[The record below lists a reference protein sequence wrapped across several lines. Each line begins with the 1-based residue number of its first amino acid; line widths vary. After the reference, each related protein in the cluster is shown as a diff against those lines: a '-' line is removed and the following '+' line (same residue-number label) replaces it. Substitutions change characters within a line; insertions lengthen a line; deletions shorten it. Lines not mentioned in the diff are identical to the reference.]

1 MRFVINFLEAQS
13 PTNIQTTEQ
22 SITKNDNESQY
33 HIKIIF
39 MKKQLANSIRFLA
52 VCGMFISLSVGVMAE
67 SNPFSVSGYGV
78 IHYSHFDWELDPG
91 RRAAI
96 DVERFVIAP
105 KYRINDTIRLESEL
119 EFEHGGTGSTM
130 EFDKFEEF
138 GEFETE
144 IEKGGEII
152 VEKLAVVFSFQPSY
166 NFRVGHIIV
175 PVGLVAKRHR
185 PQHYFTTTR
194 PEAEAH
200 LIPTIWHETG
210 VEIFG
215 ALGQLKYQAQIVN
228 GLDSTGFSSRHWIVR
243 GHQLRFETVNA
254 EAPAFVGRLDYAFHE
269 NATVGISG
277 YYGDTAANRPKPDVD
292 FDAHVGIASVHGFY
306 EMNAVKVR
314 GLFLWGM
321 LENADQLSKVNR
333 TLSNNLNAKRT
344 PIGSSAVGWYIE
356 AGYDILSFFR
366 QPNNNT
372 EHQDL
377 KDTPPDKVL
386 DVFARYDYYDTMA
399 SVEGI
404 IFDNPRWER
413 TTWTFGINYHVHPQ
427 LVFKSHYSL
436 RRLAT
441 KEKNKENTFALGLG
455 FQY

>member
-1 MRFVINFLEAQS
+1 MFLTVWGTFILLSAGAVAQ
-13 PTNIQTTEQ
+13 
-22 SITKNDNESQY
+22 
-33 HIKIIF
+33 
-39 MKKQLANSIRFLA
+39 
-52 VCGMFISLSVGVMAE
+52 
-67 SNPFSVSGYGV
+67 SNPFLVSGYGV
-78 IHYSHFDWELDPG
+78 INYSHFDWELDPG

-96 DVERFVIAP
+96 DVERFVIAS
-105 KYRINDTIRLESEL
+105 KYRINNTIRLESEL

-144 IEKGGEII
+144 IEKGGEVI
-152 VEKLAVVFSFQPSY
+152 VEKLAAVFSFQPSF

-175 PVGLVAKRHR
+175 PVGLVSKRHQ

-210 VEIFG
+210 IEIFG
-215 ALGQLKYQAQIVN
+215 AFGSLKYQAQIVN

-269 NATVGISG
+269 NATVGISA

-292 FDAHVGIASVHGFY
+292 FDAHVGIVSLHGFY
-306 EMNAVKVR
+306 EVNALKVR
-314 GLFLWGM
+314 GLFLWGT

-333 TLSNNLNAKRT
+333 TLSNNLNVKRT
-344 PIGSSAVGWYIE
+344 PIGSAAVGWYIE
-356 AGYDILSFFR
+356 AGYNILSFFR
-366 QPNNNT
+366 QPNNST
-372 EHQDL
+372 EHRNL
-377 KDTPPDKVL
+377 KDNPSDKVL
-386 DVFARYDYYDTMA
+386 DVFARYDFYDTMA

-413 TTWTFGINYHVHPQ
+413 TTWTLGINYHVHPQ
-427 LVFKSHYSL
+427 VVFKSHYSL

-441 KEKNKENTFALGLG
+441 KDKNRENTFSLGFG

>member
-1 MRFVINFLEAQS
+1 MSLN
-13 PTNIQTTEQ
+13 
-22 SITKNDNESQY
+22 
-33 HIKIIF
+33 IIF
-39 MKKQLANSIRFLA
+39 VKFVSMNKKLALLTMWGIFVL
-52 VCGMFISLSVGVMAE
+52 LSAPAIAE
-67 SNPFSVSGYGV
+67 PNPFSVSGYGI

-144 IEKGGEII
+144 IEKGGEVI
-152 VEKLAVVFSFQPSY
+152 VEKLAAVFSFQPSL
-166 NFRVGHIIV
+166 NLRVGHIIV

-194 PEAEAH
+194 PEAETH

-210 VEIFG
+210 IELFG
-215 ALGQLKYQAQIVN
+215 SLGSLKYQAQIVN

-254 EAPAFVGRLDYAFHE
+254 EAPAFVGRFDYAFHE
-269 NATVGISG
+269 NATLGISG

-292 FDAHVGIASVHGFY
+292 FDAHVGIVSLHGFY
-306 EMNAVKVR
+306 EVNAVKVR
-314 GLFLWGM
+314 GLFLWGA
-321 LENADQLSKVNR
+321 LENADRLSKVNR
-333 TLSNNLNAKRT
+333 ALSNNLNVKRT
-344 PIGSSAVGWYIE
+344 PIGSSALGWYVE

-366 QPNNNT
+366 KTPNNSA
-372 EHQDL
+372 
-377 KDTPPDKVL
+377 KDTSTDKVL

-413 TTWTFGINYHVHPQ
+413 RTWTFGINYHVHPKM
-427 LVFKSHYSL
+427 VFKSHYSL

-441 KEKNKENTFALGLG
+441 TDKNKENTFALGFG

>member
-1 MRFVINFLEAQS
+1 
-13 PTNIQTTEQ
+13 
-22 SITKNDNESQY
+22 
-33 HIKIIF
+33 
-39 MKKQLANSIRFLA
+39 MKKQQANSIRFLV
-52 VCGMFISLSVGVMAE
+52 VCGMFISLNVGVIAE

-78 IHYSHFDWELDPG
+78 INYSHFDWDLDPG

-119 EFEHGGTGSTM
+119 EIEHGGTGSTM

-144 IEKGGEII
+144 VEKGGEVI
-152 VEKLAVVFSFQPSY
+152 VEKLAVVFSFQPSF
-166 NFRVGHIIV
+166 NLRVGHIIV

-210 VEIFG
+210 VEFFG
-215 ALGQLKYQAQIVN
+215 SLGSLQYQAQIVN

-243 GHQLRFETVNA
+243 GHQLRFETANA
-254 EAPAFVGRLDYAFHE
+254 EAPAFVGRLDYVFHE

-292 FDAHVGIASVHGFY
+292 FDAYVGIVSFHGFY
-306 EMNAVKVR
+306 EVNAVKVR
-314 GLFLWGM
+314 GLFLWGA
-321 LENADQLSKVNR
+321 LENADRLSKVNR
-333 TLSNNLNAKRT
+333 TLSNNLNVKRT

-366 QPNNNT
+366 QPNNST
-372 EHQDL
+372 EHQNL
-377 KDTPPDKVL
+377 KDTPSDKIL
-386 DVFARYDYYDTMA
+386 DVFARYDFYDTMA

-441 KEKNKENTFALGLG
+441 KNKNKENTFSLGLG
-455 FQY
+455 FQYK

>member
-1 MRFVINFLEAQS
+1 
-13 PTNIQTTEQ
+13 
-22 SITKNDNESQY
+22 
-33 HIKIIF
+33 
-39 MKKQLANSIRFLA
+39 MKKQRLLFTLLGLFILLSANAIA
-52 VCGMFISLSVGVMAE
+52 TP
-67 SNPFSVSGYGV
+67 NPFSVSGYGV
-78 IHYSHFDWELDPG
+78 IHYAHFDWELDPD

-96 DVERFVIAP
+96 DVERLVIAP

-144 IEKGGEII
+144 IEKGGEVI
-152 VEKLAVVFSFQPSY
+152 VEKLAAVFSFKPSL
-166 NFRVGHIIV
+166 NLRIGHIIV

-185 PQHYFTTTR
+185 PQHYFTTIR
-194 PEAEAH
+194 PEAETH

-210 VEIFG
+210 VELFG
-215 ALGQLKYQAQIVN
+215 SLGPLNYQAQIVN

-243 GHQLRFETVNA
+243 GHQLRFETANA

-292 FDAHVGIASVHGFY
+292 FDAYVGIVSLHGFY
-306 EMNAVKVR
+306 EVSALKVR
-314 GLFLWGM
+314 GLFLWGS
-321 LENADQLSKVNR
+321 LENADRLSRVNR
-333 TLSNNLNAKRT
+333 TLSNNLNVKRT
-344 PIGSSAVGWYIE
+344 PIGSSALGYYIE
-356 AGYDILSFFR
+356 AGYDVLSFFR
-366 QPNNNT
+366 RPNDKA
-372 EHQDL
+372 EHQDQKSIL
-377 KDTPPDKVL
+377 SNTVL

-413 TTWTFGINYHVHPQ
+413 TTWTFGINYHVHPKV
-427 LVFKSHYSL
+427 VFKSHYAL

-441 KEKNKENTFALGLG
+441 KDKNRENTFALGFG

>member
-1 MRFVINFLEAQS
+1 
-13 PTNIQTTEQ
+13 
-22 SITKNDNESQY
+22 
-33 HIKIIF
+33 
-39 MKKQLANSIRFLA
+39 MKKQLLFLSIW
-52 VCGMFISLSVGVMAE
+52 GMSILLSVSAIAE
-67 SNPFSVSGYGV
+67 SNSFSVSGYGV
-78 IHYSHFDWELDPG
+78 INYSHFDWELDPD

-144 IEKGGEII
+144 IEKGGEVI
-152 VEKLAVVFSFQPSY
+152 VEKLAAVFSFQPSV
-166 NFRVGHIIV
+166 NLRVGHIIV

-210 VEIFG
+210 VELFG
-215 ALGQLKYQAQIVN
+215 SLGLLKYQAQIVN

-254 EAPAFVGRLDYAFHE
+254 EAPAFVGHLDYAFYE

-292 FDAHVGIASVHGFY
+292 FNAYVGIVSVHGFY
-306 EMNAVKVR
+306 EVNAVKVR
-314 GLFLWGM
+314 GLFLWGT
-321 LENADQLSKVNR
+321 LENADLLSKVNR
-333 TLSNNLNAKRT
+333 TLSNNLNVKRT
-344 PIGSSAVGWYIE
+344 PIGSSALGWYIE

-366 QPNNNT
+366 QTNNSA
-372 EHQDL
+372 EHHDL
-377 KDTPPDKVL
+377 KDPPSDKVL
-386 DVFARYDYYDTMA
+386 DVFARYDFYDTMA

-413 TTWTFGINYHVHPQ
+413 TAWTFGVNYHAHPQ

-441 KEKNKENTFALGLG
+441 KDKNRENTFALGFG

>member
-1 MRFVINFLEAQS
+1 MR
-13 PTNIQTTEQ
+13 
-22 SITKNDNESQY
+22 
-33 HIKIIF
+33 
-39 MKKQLANSIRFLA
+39 KQLLFFT
-52 VCGMFISLSVGVMAE
+52 VWGMFILVGAISNRDTAIAE

-78 IHYSHFDWELDPG
+78 INYSHFDWELDPG

-105 KYRINDTIRLESEL
+105 KYRINDTIQLESEL

-138 GEFETE
+138 GEFEME
-144 IEKGGEII
+144 IEAGGEII
-152 VEKLAVVFSFQPSY
+152 VEKLAAVFSFQPTF
-166 NFRVGHIIV
+166 NLRVGHIIV

-194 PEAEAH
+194 PEAETH

-210 VEIFG
+210 IELFG
-215 ALGQLKYQAQIVN
+215 SLGPLNYQAQIVN

-243 GHQLRFETVNA
+243 GHQLRFETANA

-269 NATVGISG
+269 NATLGISG

-292 FDAHVGIASVHGFY
+292 FDAHVGIVSLHGFY
-306 EMNAVKVR
+306 EVNAVKVR
-314 GLFLWGM
+314 GLFLWGT

-333 TLSNNLNAKRT
+333 TLSNNLNVKRT
-344 PIGSSAVGWYIE
+344 PIGSSALGWYIE

-366 QPNNNT
+366 QPTNSA
-372 EHQDL
+372 EHSDL
-377 KDTPPDKVL
+377 KETPTEKTL
-386 DVFARYDYYDTMA
+386 DVFARYDFYDTMA

-413 TTWTFGINYHVHPQ
+413 STWTFGINYHVHPQ
-427 LVFKSHYSL
+427 LVFKGHYSL
-436 RRLAT
+436 RRLAA
-441 KEKNKENTFALGLG
+441 EDKNKENTLAFGFG

>member
-1 MRFVINFLEAQS
+1 
-13 PTNIQTTEQ
+13 
-22 SITKNDNESQY
+22 
-33 HIKIIF
+33 
-39 MKKQLANSIRFLA
+39 MKKKLGLLALWGLFIFLSA
-52 VCGMFISLSVGVMAE
+52 NVIAE

-78 IHYSHFDWELDPG
+78 INYAHFDWELDPD

-105 KYRINDTIRLESEL
+105 KYRINDTLRLESEL

-138 GEFETE
+138 GEFEME
-144 IEKGGEII
+144 IEKGGEVI
-152 VEKLAVVFSFQPSY
+152 VEKLAAVFSFKPSL
-166 NFRVGHIIV
+166 NFRIGHIIV

-210 VEIFG
+210 VELFG
-215 ALGQLKYQAQIVN
+215 TFGSLNYQAQIVN

-243 GHQLRFETVNA
+243 GHQLRFETINA
-254 EAPAFVGRLDYAFHE
+254 EAPAFVGRLDYAFNK

-292 FDAHVGIASVHGFY
+292 FDAHVGIVSLHGFY
-306 EMNAVKVR
+306 EVNAVKVR
-314 GLFLWGM
+314 GLFLWGT
-321 LENADQLSKVNR
+321 LENADRLSKVNR
-333 TLSNNLNAKRT
+333 TLSNNLNVKRT
-344 PIGSSAVGWYIE
+344 PIGSSALGWYIE

-366 QPNNNT
+366 QPNNSA

-377 KDTPPDKVL
+377 KDTSPNTVL

-413 TTWTFGINYHVHPQ
+413 STWTFGINYHVHPKM
-427 LVFKSHYSL
+427 VFKSHYAL

-441 KEKNKENTFALGLG
+441 TDKNRENTFAFGFG

>member
-1 MRFVINFLEAQS
+1 MSLNINFVRRVS
-13 PTNIQTTEQ
+13 
-22 SITKNDNESQY
+22 
-33 HIKIIF
+33 
-39 MKKQLANSIRFLA
+39 MKKQLIFLTIWGLLIF
-52 VCGMFISLSVGVMAE
+52 VSVGAIAE

-105 KYRINDTIRLESEL
+105 KYRVNDTIRLESEL

-138 GEFETE
+138 GEFEME
-144 IEKGGEII
+144 IEKGGEVI
-152 VEKLAVVFSFQPSY
+152 VEKLAAVFSFQPAF
-166 NFRVGHIIV
+166 NLRVGHIIV

-194 PEAEAH
+194 PEAETH

-210 VEIFG
+210 IELFGSLG
-215 ALGQLKYQAQIVN
+215 ALNYQAQIVN
-228 GLDSTGFSSRHWIVR
+228 GLDSTGFSSRHWIAR

-292 FDAHVGIASVHGFY
+292 FDAYVGIVSLHGFY

-314 GLFLWGM
+314 GLFLWGT

-333 TLSNNLNAKRT
+333 TLSNNLNVKRT
-344 PIGSSAVGWYIE
+344 PIGSSALGYYIE
-356 AGYDILSFFR
+356 AGYDILSLFR
-366 QPNNNT
+366 RSNNKAEHPNA
-372 EHQDL
+372 
-377 KDTPPDKVL
+377 VL

-399 SVEGI
+399 SVEWI

-413 TTWTFGINYHVHPQ
+413 DAWTFGINYHVHPKM
-427 LVFKSHYSL
+427 VFKSHYSL
-436 RRLAT
+436 RRLAAAD
-441 KEKNKENTFALGLG
+441 KNRENTFSLGFG

>member
-1 MRFVINFLEAQS
+1 
-13 PTNIQTTEQ
+13 
-22 SITKNDNESQY
+22 
-33 HIKIIF
+33 
-39 MKKQLANSIRFLA
+39 MKKQRLLFTLLGLFILLSANAIA
-52 VCGMFISLSVGVMAE
+52 TP
-67 SNPFSVSGYGV
+67 NPFSVSGYGV
-78 IHYSHFDWELDPG
+78 IHYARFDWELDPD

-96 DVERFVIAP
+96 DVERLVIAP

-144 IEKGGEII
+144 IEKGGEVI
-152 VEKLAVVFSFQPSY
+152 VEKLAAVFSFKPFL
-166 NFRVGHIIV
+166 NFRIGHIIV

-194 PEAEAH
+194 PEAETH

-210 VEIFG
+210 VELFG
-215 ALGQLKYQAQIVN
+215 SLGPLNYQAQIVN

-243 GHQLRFETVNA
+243 GHQLRFETANA
-254 EAPAFVGRLDYAFHE
+254 EAPAFVGRLDYAFNE
-269 NATVGISG
+269 NATIGISS

-292 FDAHVGIASVHGFY
+292 FDAHVGIVSLHGFY
-306 EMNAVKVR
+306 EVSALKVR
-314 GLFLWGM
+314 GLFLWGS
-321 LENADQLSKVNR
+321 LENADRLSRVNR
-333 TLSNNLNAKRT
+333 TLSNNLNVKRT
-344 PIGSSAVGWYIE
+344 PIGSSALGYYIE
-356 AGYDILSFFR
+356 AGYNILSFFR
-366 QPNNNT
+366 QPNNSAG
-372 EHQDL
+372 HQDQR
-377 KDTPPDKVL
+377 DTSPDTVL

-413 TTWTFGINYHVHPQ
+413 STWTFGINYHVHPKM
-427 LVFKSHYSL
+427 VFKSHYSL
-436 RRLAT
+436 RHLAT
-441 KEKNKENTFALGLG
+441 KDKNRENTFALGFG

>member
-1 MRFVINFLEAQS
+1 MR
-13 PTNIQTTEQ
+13 
-22 SITKNDNESQY
+22 
-33 HIKIIF
+33 
-39 MKKQLANSIRFLA
+39 KQLAVPA
-52 VCGMFISLSVGVMAE
+52 VWGMFILLSVGAIAE

-78 IHYSHFDWELDPG
+78 INYAHFDWELDPG

-105 KYRINDTIRLESEL
+105 KYRINDTLQLESEL

-144 IEKGGEII
+144 IEKGGEVI
-152 VEKLAVVFSFQPSY
+152 VEKLAAVFSFQPSF
-166 NFRVGHIIV
+166 NLRVGHIIV

-215 ALGQLKYQAQIVN
+215 SLGSLNYQAQIVN

-277 YYGDTAANRPKPDVD
+277 YYGDTAANRPKLDVN
-292 FDAHVGIASVHGFY
+292 FDANVGIVSFHGFY
-306 EMNAVKVR
+306 EVNAVKVR
-314 GLFLWGM
+314 GLFLWGT
-321 LENADQLSKVNR
+321 LENADRLSKVNR
-333 TLSNNLNAKRT
+333 TLSNNLNVKRT
-344 PIGSSAVGWYIE
+344 PIGSSALGWYIE
-356 AGYDILSFFR
+356 AGYDILSLFR
-366 QPNNNT
+366 QPNNST
-372 EHQDL
+372 EHRDL
-377 KDTPPDKVL
+377 KDPPPDKVL
-386 DVFARYDYYDTMA
+386 DVFVRYDFYDTMA

-413 TTWTFGINYHVHPQ
+413 NTWTFGINYHVHPKI
-427 LVFKSHYSL
+427 VFKSHYSL

-441 KEKNKENTFALGLG
+441 KDKNRENTFALGFG

>member
-1 MRFVINFLEAQS
+1 MSLN
-13 PTNIQTTEQ
+13 
-22 SITKNDNESQY
+22 
-33 HIKIIF
+33 IIF
-39 MKKQLANSIRFLA
+39 VKCMSMKKKPVLLTIWGL
-52 VCGMFISLSVGVMAE
+52 FILLSADVIAE

-78 IHYSHFDWELDPG
+78 INYAHFDWELDPG

-144 IEKGGEII
+144 IEKGGEVI
-152 VEKLAVVFSFQPSY
+152 VEKLAAVFSFRPSF
-166 NFRVGHIIV
+166 NLRVGHIIV

-215 ALGQLKYQAQIVN
+215 SLGTLNYQAQIVN
-228 GLDSTGFSSRHWIVR
+228 GLDSTGFSSRHWIVP
-243 GHQLRFETVNA
+243 GHQLRFETANA

-292 FDAHVGIASVHGFY
+292 FDAHVGIVSLHGFY
-306 EMNAVKVR
+306 EVNAVKIR
-314 GLFLWGM
+314 GLFLWGT

-333 TLSNNLNAKRT
+333 TLSNNLNVKRT
-344 PIGSSAVGWYIE
+344 PIGSSALGWYIE

-366 QPNNNT
+366 RQNNSAKDN
-372 EHQDL
+372 DL
-377 KDTPPDKVL
+377 KNTSPDMVL

-413 TTWTFGINYHVHPQ
+413 STWTFGINYHVHPKM
-427 LVFKSHYSL
+427 VFKSHYSL

-441 KEKNKENTFALGLG
+441 TDKNRENTFALGLG

>member
-1 MRFVINFLEAQS
+1 MFFKLLS
-13 PTNIQTTEQ
+13 
-22 SITKNDNESQY
+22 
-33 HIKIIF
+33 
-39 MKKQLANSIRFLA
+39 MKKQRVRLTIWGL
-52 VCGMFISLSVGVMAE
+52 FILLCTGAIAE
-67 SNPFSVSGYGV
+67 SNQFSVSGYGV
-78 IHYSHFDWELDPG
+78 INYAHFDWELDPD

-105 KYRINDTIRLESEL
+105 KYRINDTIQLESEL

-144 IEKGGEII
+144 IEKGGEVI
-152 VEKLAVVFSFQPSY
+152 VEKLAAVFSFLPSF
-166 NFRVGHIIV
+166 NLRVGHIIV

-194 PEAEAH
+194 PEAETH

-210 VEIFG
+210 IELFG
-215 ALGQLKYQAQIVN
+215 ALGSLNYQAQIVN

-243 GHQLRFETVNA
+243 GHQLRFETANA
-254 EAPAFVGRLDYAFHE
+254 EAPAFVGRLDYAFNE
-269 NATVGISG
+269 DATVGISG

-292 FDAHVGIASVHGFY
+292 FDAHVGIVSLHGFY
-306 EMNAVKVR
+306 EVNALKVR
-314 GLFLWGM
+314 GLFLWGA
-321 LENADQLSKVNR
+321 LENADRLSKVNR
-333 TLSNNLNAKRT
+333 TLSNNLNVKRT
-344 PIGSSAVGWYIE
+344 PIGSSALGWYIE
-356 AGYDILSFFR
+356 AGYDILSFFK
-366 QPNNNT
+366 QPNNSAA
-372 EHQDL
+372 HQDL
-377 KDTPPDKVL
+377 KDTSSNMVL

-413 TTWTFGINYHVHPQ
+413 STWTFGINYHVHPKM
-427 LVFKSHYSL
+427 VFKSHYAL

-441 KEKNKENTFALGLG
+441 KDKNRENTFALGFG

>member
-1 MRFVINFLEAQS
+1 
-13 PTNIQTTEQ
+13 
-22 SITKNDNESQY
+22 
-33 HIKIIF
+33 

-52 VCGMFISLSVGVMAE
+52 VCGMFILLSVSAIAE

-78 IHYSHFDWELDPG
+78 INYSHFDWELDPG

-105 KYRINDTIRLESEL
+105 KYRINDTIQLESEL

-200 LIPTIWHETG
+200 IIPTIWHETG

-215 ALGQLKYQAQIVN
+215 AFGPLKYQAQIVN

-292 FDAHVGIASVHGFY
+292 FDAHVGIVSLHGFY
-306 EMNAVKVR
+306 EVNAVKVR
-314 GLFLWGM
+314 GLFLWGA
-321 LENADQLSKVNR
+321 LENADRLSKVNR
-333 TLSNNLNAKRT
+333 TLSNNLNVKRT

-366 QPNNNT
+366 QPTTVQNIKT
-372 EHQDL
+372 
-377 KDTPPDKVL
+377 
-386 DVFARYDYYDTMA
+386 R
-399 SVEGI
+399 
-404 IFDNPRWER
+404 R
-413 TTWTFGINYHVHPQ
+413 TLLQTR
-427 LVFKSHYSL
+427 S
-436 RRLAT
+436 
-441 KEKNKENTFALGLG
+441 
-455 FQY
+455 

>member
-1 MRFVINFLEAQS
+1 
-13 PTNIQTTEQ
+13 
-22 SITKNDNESQY
+22 
-33 HIKIIF
+33 
-39 MKKQLANSIRFLA
+39 MKKQLANSIRFLV
-52 VCGMFISLSVGVMAE
+52 VCGMFILLSVSAVAD

-152 VEKLAVVFSFQPSY
+152 VEKLAAVFSFQPSL
-166 NFRVGHIIV
+166 NLRVGHIIV

-210 VEIFG
+210 IEVFG
-215 ALGQLKYQAQIVN
+215 SLGSLNYQVQIVN

-243 GHQLRFETVNA
+243 GHQLRFETINA
-254 EAPAFVGRLDYAFHE
+254 EAPAFVGRLDYAFNE

-292 FDAHVGIASVHGFY
+292 FDAYVGIVSLHGFY
-306 EMNAVKVR
+306 EMKAVKVR
-314 GLFLWGM
+314 GLFLWGA
-321 LENADQLSKVNR
+321 LENADRLSKVNR
-333 TLSNNLNAKRT
+333 TLSNNLNVKRT
-344 PIGSSAVGWYIE
+344 PIGSSALGYYIE
-356 AGYDILSFFR
+356 VGYDILSFFR
-366 QPNNNT
+366 KVNNST
-372 EHQDL
+372 GHQDL
-377 KDTPPDKVL
+377 QDTPPDEVL
-386 DVFARYDYYDTMA
+386 DVFGRYDYYDTMA

-413 TTWTFGINYHVHPQ
+413 TAWTFGVNYHVHPKI
-427 LVFKSHYSL
+427 VFKSHYSL
-436 RRLAT
+436 RRLAS
-441 KEKNKENTFALGLG
+441 EDKNRENTFSLGFG

>member
-1 MRFVINFLEAQS
+1 MSLNINFVKRVS
-13 PTNIQTTEQ
+13 
-22 SITKNDNESQY
+22 
-33 HIKIIF
+33 
-39 MKKQLANSIRFLA
+39 MKKQLVLLITWGMSILL
-52 VCGMFISLSVGVMAE
+52 ISVSAAAE

-138 GEFETE
+138 GEFEME
-144 IEKGGEII
+144 IEKGGEVI
-152 VEKLAVVFSFQPSY
+152 VEKLAAVFSFQPAF
-166 NFRVGHIIV
+166 NLRVGHIIV
-175 PVGLVAKRHR
+175 PVGLIAKRHR

-194 PEAEAH
+194 PEAETH

-210 VEIFG
+210 VEVFGSLG
-215 ALGQLKYQAQIVN
+215 ALNYQAQIVN
-228 GLDSTGFSSRHWIVR
+228 GLDSTGFSSRHWIAR

-292 FDAHVGIASVHGFY
+292 FDAYVGIVSLHGFY
-306 EMNAVKVR
+306 EINAVKVR
-314 GLFLWGM
+314 GLFLWGT
-321 LENADQLSKVNR
+321 LENANRLSKVNR
-333 TLSNNLNAKRT
+333 TLSNNLNVKRT
-344 PIGSSAVGWYIE
+344 PIGSSALGYYIE
-356 AGYDILSFFR
+356 AGYDILSLFR
-366 QPNNNT
+366 RSNNT
-372 EHQDL
+372 AEH
-377 KDTPPDKVL
+377 PNVIL

-413 TTWTFGINYHVHPQ
+413 NAWTFGINYHVHPTM
-427 LVFKSHYSL
+427 VFKSHYSL
-436 RRLAT
+436 RRLAA
-441 KEKNKENTFALGLG
+441 EDKNRENTFSLGFG

>member
-1 MRFVINFLEAQS
+1 
-13 PTNIQTTEQ
+13 
-22 SITKNDNESQY
+22 
-33 HIKIIF
+33 
-39 MKKQLANSIRFLA
+39 MKKPLIYPAIL
-52 VCGMFISLSVGVMAE
+52 GMFILLSIGAVADT
-67 SNPFSVSGYGV
+67 NPFSVSGYG
-78 IHYSHFDWELDPG
+78 IINYANFDWEIDPN

-96 DVERFVIAP
+96 DVERFVVAP
-105 KYRINDTIRLESEL
+105 KYRINDTIHLEAEI

-152 VEKLAVVFSFQPSY
+152 VEKLAAVFSIQPEF

-200 LIPTIWHETG
+200 IIPTIWHETG
-210 VEIFG
+210 VELFG
-215 ALGQLKYQAQIVN
+215 TLGSLKYQAQIIN

-254 EAPAFVGRLDYAFHE
+254 EAPAFVGRLDYAFNE

-277 YYGDTAANRPKPDVD
+277 YFGDTAANRPKPDVD
-292 FDAHVGIASVHGFY
+292 FDAYVGIASLHGFY
-306 EMNAVKVR
+306 EMNGMKVR
-314 GLFLWGM
+314 GLFLWGT
-321 LENADQLSKVNR
+321 LQNADKLSKVNR
-333 TLSNNLNAKRT
+333 SISNNLNVKRT
-344 PIGSSAVGWYIE
+344 PIGSSALGYYIE
-356 AGYDILSFFR
+356 VGYDVLSLFR
-366 QPNNNT
+366 T
-372 EHQDL
+372 AEASSH
-377 KDTPPDKVL
+377 VL
-386 DVFARYDYYDTMA
+386 DLFARYDYYDTMA
-399 SVEGI
+399 SVEGL

-413 TTWTFGINYHVHPQ
+413 NTWTFGVNYHVHPK

-436 RRLAT
+436 RQLAQ
-441 KEKNKENTFALGLG
+441 KDLNKERTFAVGLG

>member
-1 MRFVINFLEAQS
+1 MFLTVWGTFILLSAGVVAQ
-13 PTNIQTTEQ
+13 
-22 SITKNDNESQY
+22 
-33 HIKIIF
+33 
-39 MKKQLANSIRFLA
+39 
-52 VCGMFISLSVGVMAE
+52 

-78 IHYSHFDWELDPG
+78 INYSHFDWELDPG

-96 DVERFVIAP
+96 DVERFVIAS
-105 KYRINDTIRLESEL
+105 KYRINNTIRLESEL

-144 IEKGGEII
+144 IEKGGEVI
-152 VEKLAVVFSFQPSY
+152 VEKLAAVFSFLPFF

-175 PVGLVAKRHR
+175 PVGLVSKRHR

-210 VEIFG
+210 IEIFG
-215 ALGQLKYQAQIVN
+215 AFGSLKYQAQIVN

-292 FDAHVGIASVHGFY
+292 FDAHVGIVSLHGFY
-306 EMNAVKVR
+306 EVNALKVR
-314 GLFLWGM
+314 GLFLWGT

-333 TLSNNLNAKRT
+333 TLSNNLNVKRT
-344 PIGSSAVGWYIE
+344 PIGSAAVGWYIE
-356 AGYDILSFFR
+356 AGYNILSFFR
-366 QPNNNT
+366 QPNNST
-372 EHQDL
+372 EHRNL
-377 KDTPPDKVL
+377 KDNPSDKVL
-386 DVFARYDYYDTMA
+386 DVFARYDFYDTMA

-413 TTWTFGINYHVHPQ
+413 TTWTLGINYHVHPQ
-427 LVFKSHYSL
+427 VVFKSHYSL

-441 KEKNKENTFALGLG
+441 KDKNRENTFSLGFG

>member
-1 MRFVINFLEAQS
+1 MRKQPANF
-13 PTNIQTTEQ
+13 
-22 SITKNDNESQY
+22 
-33 HIKIIF
+33 IKCLAVWGIF
-39 MKKQLANSIRFLA
+39 MLVGA
-52 VCGMFISLSVGVMAE
+52 ISNRDPAFAE
-67 SNPFSVSGYGV
+67 SNPFSVSGYG
-78 IHYSHFDWELDPG
+78 IINYSHFDWELDPG

-105 KYRINDTIRLESEL
+105 KYRINDTILLESEL

-144 IEKGGEII
+144 IEKGGEVI
-152 VEKLAVVFSFQPSY
+152 VEKLAAVFSFQPSL

-200 LIPTIWHETG
+200 IIPTIWHETG

-215 ALGQLKYQAQIVN
+215 SFGSLNYQAQIVN

-243 GHQLRFETVNA
+243 GHQLRFETANA

-269 NATVGISG
+269 NATVGVSG

-292 FDAHVGIASVHGFY
+292 FDAHVGIVSLHGFY
-306 EMNAVKVR
+306 EVNAVKIR
-314 GLFLWGM
+314 GLFLWGT

-333 TLSNNLNAKRT
+333 TLSNNLNVKRT
-344 PIGSSAVGWYIE
+344 PIGSSALAWYIE

-366 QPNNNT
+366 QPNNSAKNS
-372 EHQDL
+372 
-377 KDTPPDKVL
+377 DKAL
-386 DVFARYDYYDTMA
+386 DVFARYDFYDTMA

-413 TTWTFGINYHVHPQ
+413 STWTFGINYHVHPKM
-427 LVFKSHYSL
+427 VFKSHYSL

-441 KEKNKENTFALGLG
+441 KDKNRENTFSLGLG

>member
-1 MRFVINFLEAQS
+1 
-13 PTNIQTTEQ
+13 
-22 SITKNDNESQY
+22 
-33 HIKIIF
+33 
-39 MKKQLANSIRFLA
+39 MKKQLAFLT
-52 VCGMFISLSVGVMAE
+52 VWGMFLWIGTTAAAE

-96 DVERFVIAP
+96 DVERLVIAP
-105 KYRINDTIRLESEL
+105 KYRINDTIRLEAEL
-119 EFEHGGTGSTM
+119 ELEHGGTGSTM

-144 IEKGGEII
+144 IEKGGEVI
-152 VEKLAVVFSFQPSY
+152 VEKLAAVFSLRPAL
-166 NFRVGHIIV
+166 NFRLGHIIV

-194 PEAEAH
+194 PEAETH

-210 VEIFG
+210 VELFGTLG
-215 ALGQLKYQAQIVN
+215 ALNYQAQIVN
-228 GLDSTGFSSRHWIVR
+228 GLDSTGFSSRHWIVP

-254 EAPAFVGRLDYAFHE
+254 EAPAFVGRLDYALRE
-269 NATVGISG
+269 GATIGISG

-292 FDAHVGIASVHGFY
+292 FTANVGIVSLHGFY
-306 EMNAVKVR
+306 EVNAVKVR
-314 GLFLWGM
+314 ALVLWGT
-321 LENADQLSKVNR
+321 LENADRLSKVNR
-333 TLSNNLNAKRT
+333 TLSNNLNVKRT
-344 PIGSSAVGWYIE
+344 PIGSAALGWYLE
-356 AGYDILSFFR
+356 AGYDVLSLFR
-366 QPNNNT
+366 
-372 EHQDL
+372 HARL
-377 KDTPPDKVL
+377 KSVSTQARL

-399 SVEGI
+399 SVEGV

-413 TTWTFGINYHVHPQ
+413 TTWTFGVNYHAHPQ
-427 LVFKSHYSL
+427 LVFKGHYSL

-441 KEKNKENTFALGLG
+441 TDKNRENTLSLGFG

>member
-1 MRFVINFLEAQS
+1 MFLTVWGTFILLSAGAVAQ
-13 PTNIQTTEQ
+13 
-22 SITKNDNESQY
+22 
-33 HIKIIF
+33 
-39 MKKQLANSIRFLA
+39 
-52 VCGMFISLSVGVMAE
+52 
-67 SNPFSVSGYGV
+67 SNPFLVSGYGV
-78 IHYSHFDWELDPG
+78 INYSHFDWELDPG

-96 DVERFVIAP
+96 DVERFVIAS
-105 KYRINDTIRLESEL
+105 KYRINNTIRLESEL

-144 IEKGGEII
+144 IEKGGEVI
-152 VEKLAVVFSFQPSY
+152 VEKLAAVFSFLPSF

-175 PVGLVAKRHR
+175 PVGLVSKRHR

-210 VEIFG
+210 IEIFG
-215 ALGQLKYQAQIVN
+215 AFGSLKYQAQIVN

-269 NATVGISG
+269 NATVGISA
-277 YYGDTAANRPKPDVD
+277 YYGDTAANRPKSDVD
-292 FDAHVGIASVHGFY
+292 FDAHVGIVSLHGFY
-306 EMNAVKVR
+306 EVNALKVR
-314 GLFLWGM
+314 GLFLWGT

-333 TLSNNLNAKRT
+333 TLSNNLNVKRT
-344 PIGSSAVGWYIE
+344 PIGSAAVGWYIE
-356 AGYDILSFFR
+356 AGYNILSFFR
-366 QPNNNT
+366 QPNNST
-372 EHQDL
+372 EHRNL
-377 KDTPPDKVL
+377 KDNPSDKVL
-386 DVFARYDYYDTMA
+386 DVFARYDFYDTMA

-413 TTWTFGINYHVHPQ
+413 TTWTLGINYHVHPQ
-427 LVFKSHYSL
+427 VVFKSHYSL

-441 KEKNKENTFALGLG
+441 KDKNRENTFSLGFG

>member
-1 MRFVINFLEAQS
+1 
-13 PTNIQTTEQ
+13 
-22 SITKNDNESQY
+22 
-33 HIKIIF
+33 
-39 MKKQLANSIRFLA
+39 MKKQLIFPTIL
-52 VCGMFISLSVGVMAE
+52 GIFILLSVGAVADD
-67 SNPFSVSGYGV
+67 NPFSVSGYG
-78 IHYSHFDWELDPG
+78 IINYANFDWELDPN

-96 DVERFVIAP
+96 DVERFVVAP
-105 KYRINDTIRLESEL
+105 KYRINDTIRLEAEI

-144 IEKGGEII
+144 IEKGGEVI
-152 VEKLAVVFSFQPSY
+152 VEKLAAVFSIQPAL

-175 PVGLVAKRHR
+175 PIGLVSKRHR

-200 LIPTIWHETG
+200 IIPTIWHETG

-215 ALGQLKYQAQIVN
+215 TLGALKYQAQIIN

-277 YYGDTAANRPKPDVD
+277 YFGDTAANRPKPDVN
-292 FDAHVGIASVHGFY
+292 FDAHVGIVSLHGFY
-306 EMNAVKVR
+306 EVNAVRVR
-314 GLFLWGM
+314 GLFLWGT
-321 LENADQLSKVNR
+321 LENADKLSKVNR
-333 TLSNNLNAKRT
+333 TLSNNLNVKRT
-344 PIGSSAVGWYIE
+344 PIGSSALGWYIE
-356 AGYDILSFFR
+356 AGYDVLSLFR
-366 QPNNNT
+366 KAKT
-372 EHQDL
+372 SSH
-377 KDTPPDKVL
+377 VL

-399 SVEGI
+399 SVEGT

-441 KEKNKENTFALGLG
+441 KDKNKENTLAVGFG

>member
-1 MRFVINFLEAQS
+1 
-13 PTNIQTTEQ
+13 
-22 SITKNDNESQY
+22 
-33 HIKIIF
+33 
-39 MKKQLANSIRFLA
+39 MKKQLANFIRFLT
-52 VCGMFISLSVGVMAE
+52 VCGMFISLNSSATAE
-67 SNPFSVSGYGV
+67 PNPFSVSGYGV

-96 DVERFVIAP
+96 DIERFVVAP

-144 IEKGGEII
+144 IEKGGEVI

-166 NFRVGHIIV
+166 NLRVGHIIV

-194 PEAEAH
+194 PEAEVH
-200 LIPTIWHETG
+200 IIPTIWHETG

-215 ALGQLKYQAQIVN
+215 SLGSLNYQAQIVN

-269 NATVGISG
+269 NATIGISG

-292 FDAHVGIASVHGFY
+292 FDAHVGIVSLHGFY

-314 GLFLWGM
+314 GLFLWGA
-321 LENADQLSKVNR
+321 LENADRLSKVNR
-333 TLSNNLNAKRT
+333 ALSNNLNVKRT

-356 AGYDILSFFR
+356 AGYDLLSFFR
-366 QPNNNT
+366 QPNSSA
-372 EHQDL
+372 EHHD
-377 KDTPPDKVL
+377 PKVL
-386 DVFARYDYYDTMA
+386 DVFARYDFYDTMA

-413 TTWTFGINYHVHPQ
+413 MTWTFGVNYHVHPQ

-436 RRLAT
+436 RQLAT
-441 KEKNKENTFALGLG
+441 KDKNKENTFALGLG

>member
-1 MRFVINFLEAQS
+1 
-13 PTNIQTTEQ
+13 
-22 SITKNDNESQY
+22 
-33 HIKIIF
+33 
-39 MKKQLANSIRFLA
+39 MKKQLANSIRGLI
-52 VCGMFISLSVGVMAE
+52 VWGLFILLSASALAE

-78 IHYSHFDWELDPG
+78 INYAHFDWELDPG

-105 KYRINDTIRLESEL
+105 KYRLNDTIRLEAEL

-138 GEFETE
+138 GEFEME
-144 IEKGGEII
+144 IEKGGEVI
-152 VEKLAVVFSFQPSY
+152 VEKLAAIFSFRSSL

-215 ALGQLKYQAQIVN
+215 KIGKLSYQGQIVN

-243 GHQLRFETVNA
+243 GHQLRFETANA

-292 FDAHVGIASVHGFY
+292 FDAHVGIVSLHGFY
-306 EMNAVKVR
+306 EVNAVKVR
-314 GLFLWGM
+314 GLLLWGT
-321 LENADQLSKVNR
+321 LENAHLLSKVNR
-333 TLSNNLNAKRT
+333 ALSNNLNVKRT
-344 PIGSSAVGWYIE
+344 PIGSSALAWYLE
-356 AGYDILSFFR
+356 AGYDVLSFFKAAKEPS
-366 QPNNNT
+366 QSL
-372 EHQDL
+372 DL
-377 KDTPPDKVL
+377 
-386 DVFARYDYYDTMA
+386 FARYDFYDTMA
-399 SVEGI
+399 SVEGL

-413 TTWTFGINYHVHPQ
+413 TTWTFGMNYHVHPQ
-427 LVFKSHYSL
+427 IVFKSHYSL
-436 RRLAT
+436 RRLGT
-441 KEKNKENTFALGLG
+441 KDKNRENTFALGFG

>member
-1 MRFVINFLEAQS
+1 
-13 PTNIQTTEQ
+13 
-22 SITKNDNESQY
+22 
-33 HIKIIF
+33 

-52 VCGMFISLSVGVMAE
+52 VCGMFISLSVGVIAE

-152 VEKLAVVFSFQPSY
+152 VEKLAAVFSFQPSL
-166 NFRVGHIIV
+166 NLRVGHIIV

-200 LIPTIWHETG
+200 IIPTIWHETG
-210 VEIFG
+210 IEIFG
-215 ALGQLKYQAQIVN
+215 SLGSLNYQAQIVN

-243 GHQLRFETVNA
+243 GHQLRFETINA
-254 EAPAFVGRLDYAFHE
+254 EAPAFVGRLDYVFNE
-269 NATVGISG
+269 NATIGISG

-292 FDAHVGIASVHGFY
+292 FDAHVGIASIHGFY
-306 EMNAVKVR
+306 EMNAVKIR

-344 PIGSSAVGWYIE
+344 PIGSSALGWYIE
-356 AGYDILSFFR
+356 AGYDILSPFR
-366 QPNNNT
+366 QSNNST
-372 EHQDL
+372 EHEDL
-377 KDTPPDKVL
+377 QDTPPDQVL
-386 DVFARYDYYDTMA
+386 DVFARYDSYDTMA

-413 TTWTFGINYHVHPQ
+413 TAWTFGVNYHVHPKM
-427 LVFKSHYSL
+427 VFKSHYSL
-436 RRLAT
+436 RRLAA
-441 KEKNKENTFALGLG
+441 KDKNRENTFSLGFG

>member
-1 MRFVINFLEAQS
+1 M
-13 PTNIQTTEQ
+13 
-22 SITKNDNESQY
+22 
-33 HIKIIF
+33 
-39 MKKQLANSIRFLA
+39 ANSIRFLA
-52 VCGMFISLSVGVMAE
+52 VYGIFILLSVGAIAE

-78 IHYSHFDWELDPG
+78 INYSHFDWELDPG

-119 EFEHGGTGSTM
+119 EIEHGGTGSTM

-144 IEKGGEII
+144 IEKGGEVI
-152 VEKLAVVFSFQPSY
+152 VEKLAAVFSFQPAY
-166 NFRVGHIIV
+166 NLRVGHIIV

-215 ALGQLKYQAQIVN
+215 TLGSLQYQAQIVN

-243 GHQLRFETVNA
+243 GHQLRFETANA

-277 YYGDTAANRPKPDVD
+277 YYGDTAANRPKSDVD
-292 FDAHVGIASVHGFY
+292 FDAHVGIVSFHGFY
-306 EMNAVKVR
+306 EVNAVKVR
-314 GLFLWGM
+314 GLFLWGA
-321 LENADQLSKVNR
+321 LENADRLSKVNR
-333 TLSNNLNAKRT
+333 TLSNNLNVKRT

-366 QPNNNT
+366 QPNNST

-377 KDTPPDKVL
+377 KNTPPARVL
-386 DVFARYDYYDTMA
+386 DVFVRYDFYDTMA

-413 TTWTFGINYHVHPQ
+413 TTWTFGINYHVQPQ

-441 KEKNKENTFALGLG
+441 KDKNKENTFSLGLG